1 MKLLALLL
9 PFLAL
14 YVSAQVLTVEEYMNK
29 CTQCLFSGYDRYYCP
44 LNGLCAA
51 SPTDQTVEQCHEQE
65 DVDSGQTVSANWTN

>member
-1 MKLLALLL
+1 MKLLALL
-9 PFLAL
+9 PAFLAL

-51 SPTDQTVEQCHEQE
+51 SPTD
-65 DVDSGQTVSANWTN
+65 